1 KIVSGAIPAVSVAE
15 NWLLMSVAPVGLTAK
30 FRNTEP
36 TALGVRLPN
45 RSTAC
50 TSIGSAWPAVSCAA
64 EATNCRALDAAGWI
78 VKEELPPGASPGVF
92 ACGESA
98 PGGVW
103 MLMPLNVAAPAT
115 AWPVVDPCSVEARG
129 VV

>member
-1 KIVSGAIPAVSVAE
+1 
-15 NWLLMSVAPVGLTAK
+15 MSVAPVGLTAK

-64 EATNCRALDAAGWI
+64 DATNCRALDAAGWI
-78 VKEELPPGASPGVF
+78 GKEELPTGVSPGDF
-92 ACGESA
+92 ACSEYDPA
-98 PGGVW
+98 GVS
-103 MLMPLNVAAPAT
+103 MLMPLNVATPAT
-115 AWPVVDPCSVEARG
+115 ALTVVDPCSVEAPG